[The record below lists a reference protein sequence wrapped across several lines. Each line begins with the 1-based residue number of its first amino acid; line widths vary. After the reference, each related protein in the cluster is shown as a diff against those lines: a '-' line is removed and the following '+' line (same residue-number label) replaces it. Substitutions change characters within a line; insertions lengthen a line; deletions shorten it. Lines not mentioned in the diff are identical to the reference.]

1 MLSSV
6 KMFECV
12 HTMMPL
18 NAPGSLSN
26 LYQLDEQMEN
36 CQRQC
41 DLEDTTFNW
50 NSELS
55 AKSGFSRHLPRF
67 LNTSWSILT
76 YELMDGELIRA
87 CGQITLHEQRVQD

>member
-1 MLSSV
+1 
-6 KMFECV
+6 MFREV
-12 HTMMPL
+12 YRIYKYTR
-18 NAPGSLSN
+18 
-26 LYQLDEQMEN
+26 YQLDEQMEN
-36 CQRQC
+36 CQLQC
-41 DLEDTTFNW
+41 NLEDTTHKW